1 MHALSEVVYDARR
14 LIMYHK
20 EMIREYPLQVYGS
33 ALFFSPADSLIRRL
47 FQHEEPR
54 GVAIKPDISNDWSTF
69 TQTLETHTGFV
80 RYVAFSYDS
89 AKLASASEDYTAKI
103 WDTHSG
109 VCLQTLEGHS
119 DCVISVVFSHDS
131 ARLALASASFDKT
144 VKIWDAHSGACL
156 HTLKGHIYYVS
167 SVDFSHDSAMVASGS
182 GDSTVKIWDAHSGL
196 CLHTLEG
203 HSNDVSAVAF
213 SHGSRLASASFDSTI
228 KIWDAHSGTCLQTI
242 ETYSNDIS
250 SIAYS
255 LDSARLGSVSGYS
268 TATVWDAHS
277 GACLQTLEGQGD
289 SDLPSVLA
297 TPPCNK
303 DADESQQSPHHDSS
317 ISMDTEWIRIN
328 SQNTLYLSSEY
339 TPSCA
344 AVSNK
349 FIGVG
354 TGHGRV
360 WIARVE

>member
-182 GDSTVKIWDAHSGL
+182 GDSTIKIWDAHSGL

-228 KIWDAHSGTCLQTI
+228 KIWDAHSGT
-242 ETYSNDIS
+242 
-250 SIAYS
+250 
-255 LDSARLGSVSGYS
+255 
-268 TATVWDAHS
+268 
-277 GACLQTLEGQGD
+277 CLQTLEGQGD